1 MAQTH
6 PIASHPNTVA
16 EYRIH
21 GANISLDNR
30 DMRRWTLKVYE
41 RQKSF
46 ALARSGTAKA
56 WHHGRSRWRDYYS
69 QQTLVSAKRAWMQS
83 SHKLRDVSGLLKA
96 MLMSPR
102 PAARMAMRAVQR
114 RLIDVVPSG
123 VGYGRGHVRSAP
135 ALGRVRFGDLD
146 RSHPIDNDYGFGRGT
161 PIDRG
166 YIEDF
171 LSHHAKDI
179 RGRVLEVGDDAYS
192 RRFGGGRIT
201 HQDILHIDPSVTWA
215 TIVGDLAKPGVLP
228 TAAFDC
234 MIITQTLHLIYDM
247 VSAVREIHRALRPD
261 GVVLLTVPGISPIDR
276 GEWRDSW
283 YWSLTEVSARRLFNN
298 VFGADHVEVET
309 QGNVFA
315 ATAFLY
321 GLALEEVPRGKLS
334 TKDLAFPVIV
344 SVRAQKASE
353 S

>member
-1 MAQTH
+1 
-6 PIASHPNTVA
+6 
-16 EYRIH
+16 
-21 GANISLDNR
+21 
-30 DMRRWTLKVYE
+30 
-41 RQKSF
+41 
-46 ALARSGTAKA
+46 
-56 WHHGRSRWRDYYS
+56 
-69 QQTLVSAKRAWMQS
+69 
-83 SHKLRDVSGLLKA
+83 
-96 MLMSPR
+96 
-102 PAARMAMRAVQR
+102 
-114 RLIDVVPSG
+114 
-123 VGYGRGHVRSAP
+123 
-135 ALGRVRFGDLD
+135 
-146 RSHPIDNDYGFGRGT
+146 
-161 PIDRG
+161 
-166 YIEDF
+166 
-171 LSHHAKDI
+171 
-179 RGRVLEVGDDAYS
+179 
-192 RRFGGGRIT
+192 
-201 HQDILHIDPSVTWA
+201 
-215 TIVGDLAKPGVLP
+215 
-228 TAAFDC
+228 

-261 GVVLLTVPGISPIDR
+261 GVVLVTVPGISPIDR

>member
-1 MAQTH
+1 
-6 PIASHPNTVA
+6 
-16 EYRIH
+16 
-21 GANISLDNR
+21 
-30 DMRRWTLKVYE
+30 
-41 RQKSF
+41 
-46 ALARSGTAKA
+46 
-56 WHHGRSRWRDYYS
+56 
-69 QQTLVSAKRAWMQS
+69 
-83 SHKLRDVSGLLKA
+83 VSGLLNA

-102 PAARMAMRAVQR
+102 HAARMAMRAVQR
-114 RLIDVVPSG
+114 RLIDIVPSG
-123 VGYGRGHVRSAP
+123 VGYVTGRGRSAP

-146 RSHPIDNDYGFGRGT
+146 RSHPIDNDFGFGRGT

-261 GVVLLTVPGISPIDR
+261 GVVLVTVPGISPIDR